1 MTKSLYDILN
11 VSVEANDDE
20 IKKAYRKLSLQY
32 HPDRNSGTEEKFK
45 EINEANEILSDP
57 VKRKQYDMECS
68 GMGGGIPFGVNA
80 NMQEFHDINHFFQ
93 SMFGGG
99 GVMFHGG
106 GGFHGGD
113 GGDDGFQ
120 THFFNQ
126 MNRPPPIIKTLILTL
141 TQAFNG
147 CSLPMTIEKW
157 NLVNGNKIMN
167 TETFNL
173 MVPAGIDENEVI
185 VLRDMGHS
193 IDDTN
198 KGDVKITI
206 QINNDTSFIRQG
218 MDLLYQQNVS
228 LKEAL
233 CGFKFDLKHLN
244 QKTICLNN
252 NTAPTVIKPKYKKII
267 PGLGMKKDNNYG
279 NLIIEFDV
287 IFPDTL
293 TSTQILKLMEIL

>member
-11 VSVEANDDE
+11 VSKDAGEDE

-32 HPDRNSGTEEKFK
+32 HPDRNSGTEDKFK

-57 VKRKQYDMECS
+57 VKREQYDMENS
-68 GMGGGIPFGVNA
+68 GMRGFGINV
-80 NMQEFHDINHFFQ
+80 QEFHDINNVFQ

-99 GVMFHGG
+99 GGPNVMFHAG
-106 GGFHGGD
+106 GGFPGGGFP
-113 GGDDGFQ
+113 GGGFPA
-120 THFFNQ
+120 HFFNQ
-126 MNRPPPIIKTLILTL
+126 LNRPQPIIKTLNLTILE
-141 TQAFNG
+141 AFNG
-147 CSLPMTIEKW
+147 GSFPMNIEKW
-157 NLVNGNKIMN
+157 NMVNGHEIMN

-193 IDDTN
+193 IDDNN

-206 QINNDTSFIRQG
+206 QINNDTPFIRQG
-218 MDLLYQQNVS
+218 MDLLYRQTIT

-252 NTAPTVIKPKYKKII
+252 NTAPTVIKPKFKKII
-267 PGLGMKKDNNYG
+267 PGLGMQKDGKYG

-287 IFPDTL
+287 IFPDGL
-293 TSTQILKLMEIL
+293 TPRQIKQLNEIL